1 MKRAKEGEE
10 VQLLREVEL
19 LGWRR
24 RVKKFNFS
32 EKLNFWAGEE
42 G

>member
-10 VQLLREVEL
+10 
-19 LGWRR
+19 GRR
-24 RVKKFNFS
+24 RAKKFNFS
-32 EKLNFWAGEE
+32 EKLNFWVGEE